1 MIGKIN
7 DLENCRFLQ
16 LCSHQPLLASC
27 NLFNWLGAKLFRKW
41 PEVWLVW
48 EILNFLP
55 TKAVSACCAATQL
68 GPMAK
73 IRQKS
78 HSNFLL
84 NYLVILMYSCNSLT
98 KLFNFYVNC
107 SITGNG
113 SWCESAETCLEKLV
127 RSYQQSLFLAGFSRF
142 GTTVGQSAVC
152 GQFLREGDC
161 WAASPSMV
169 SVLQITF
176 WRIPVFLPTSCKH
189 T

>member
-16 LCSHQPLLASC
+16 LCSHQPLLASR

-78 HSNFLL
+78 HSKISL
-84 NYLVILMYSCNSLT
+84 NYLVILIPATVWQTFYTNCCNNRKW
-98 KLFNFYVNC
+98 KLMWICWNLLGKTREII
-107 SITGNG
+107 SR
-113 SWCESAETCLEKLV
+113 KLI
-127 RSYQQSLFLAGFSRF
+127 FGGF
-142 GTTVGQSAVC
+142 
-152 GQFLREGDC
+152 
-161 WAASPSMV
+161 
-169 SVLQITF
+169 
-176 WRIPVFLPTSCKH
+176 
-189 T
+189 

>member
-16 LCSHQPLLASC
+16 LCSHQPLLASR

-78 HSNFLL
+78 HSKISL
-84 NYLVILMYSCNSLT
+84 NYLVILLQQFD
-98 KLFNFYVNC
+98 KLFIAA
-107 SITGNG
+107 ITGNG
-113 SWCESAETCLEKLV
+113 SWCASAETCLEKLV
-127 RSYQQSLFLAGFSRF
+127 RSYQESLFLAGFSRF

-152 GQFLREGDC
+152 GQFLRGGDC